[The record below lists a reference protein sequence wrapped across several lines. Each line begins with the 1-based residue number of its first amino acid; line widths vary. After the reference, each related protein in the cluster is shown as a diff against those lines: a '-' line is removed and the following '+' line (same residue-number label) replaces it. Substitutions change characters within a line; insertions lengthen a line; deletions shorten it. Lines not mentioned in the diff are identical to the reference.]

1 MALLEYIRA
10 AGVSLNKEK
19 CKFSVSTVKFLGHI
33 VNKDGIKA
41 DPDKTSAI
49 LKMKSPQNVSELHK
63 FMGLANQL
71 GKFSCHLADITH
83 PLRGIPSSKRA
94 WLWGPD
100 QETAFVKAKE
110 ALTKPIIL
118 ALYRP
123 GGETKV
129 AADASSFGLG
139 AVLLQRV
146 TSEWRPV
153 AYASRTLSATEQKY
167 AQIEKEALAVTWA
180 CTKFS
185 DYLLG
190 NKFLIE
196 SDHKPLIPLLN
207 TKHLDCLPPRIL
219 RFRLRL
225 AKFDYTVSHVP
236 GKLLYAADALS
247 RAPTSQVTPEE
258 DDSLQDDA
266 ELLVDTMVTSLPAS
280 KVRLAVY
287 LNGQKSDHTLT
298 VVRLY
303 CQGGWPSKHQIPPE
317 VKPYWEARAS
327 LTVCNDLLLYNNRI
341 VVPQALQKDTMDK
354 IHEGHQG
361 IERCRMRAKSS
372 VWWPGLSK

>member
-1 MALLEYIRA
+1 
-10 AGVSLNKEK
+10 
-19 CKFSVSTVKFLGHI
+19 
-33 VNKDGIKA
+33 
-41 DPDKTSAI
+41 
-49 LKMKSPQNVSELHK
+49 
-63 FMGLANQL
+63 MGLANQL
-71 GKFSCHLADITH
+71 GKFSCHPADITH
-83 PLRGIPSSKRA
+83 PLRGLPSSKRA

-167 AQIEKEALAVTWA
+167 AQIEKEALVVTWA

-247 RAPTSQVTPEE
+247 RAPTSSVTPE

-266 ELLVDTMVTSLPAS
+266 ELLVDTMVTSLPAI
-280 KVRLAVY
+280 
-287 LNGQKSDHTLT
+287 

-303 CQGGWPSKHQIPPE
+303 CQGGWPSKHQIPPQ

-327 LTVCNDLLLYNNRI
+327 LTVCNDLLLYNNCI
-341 VVPQALQKDTMDK
+341 VVPQTLQKDTMDK

-361 IERCRMRAKSS
+361 IERCRIRAKSS